1 MENLLKLK
9 GKKNYKITGTN
20 QTKLK
25 HYSQKAPIMLAVD
38 LAETMEDRDN
48 EH

>member
-1 MENLLKLK
+1 M
-9 GKKNYKITGTN
+9 ITGTN

-38 LAETMEDRDN
+38 LAETMNDRGN
-48 EH
+48 EY